1 MNILDLIVLIIF
13 SMTIYFGYSK
23 GIVMTVFNLLGVV
36 LSVFMTYFYH
46 PVVKNMLAQ
55 MTGLDEKLLSYVLTR
70 LKMLGAQ
77 ATQASVSISDLSALE
92 KLPLPGVIKE
102 QITNH
107 LISAATSQA
116 TTVATVVT
124 DLVMSFMAMV
134 LLFLMILVAL
144 KTVASVL
151 NMTTKLPV
159 IRTFNNLG
167 GATFGLI
174 IGYAMS
180 SVLFVGLMSILTIKQ
195 FDFLQGQLEASLIA
209 DFLVNHNVLLVW
221 LQFFV

>member
-1 MNILDLIVLIIF
+1 MNILDLIVLIIL
-13 SMTIYFGYSK
+13 SVTIYRGYSK
-23 GIVMTVFNLLGVV
+23 GIVMTVFNLLGVI
-36 LSVFMTYFYH
+36 LSVTVTYFYH

-55 MTGLDEKLLSYVLTR
+55 LTSIDQKLLSYILTR

-77 ATQASVSISDLSALE
+77 ATQASVSISDISALE
-92 KLPLPGVIKE
+92 KLPLPAVIKE
-102 QITNH
+102 QITAH

-116 TTVATVVT
+116 ITVATVVT
-124 DLVMSFMAMV
+124 DLVMSFLAMV
-134 LLFLMILVAL
+134 LLFVMILIAF
-144 KTVASVL
+144 KTVASIL
-151 NMTTKLPV
+151 NMTTNLPV

-180 SVLFVGLMSILTIKQ
+180 SVLFVMLMSILTIKQ
-195 FDFLQGQLEASLIA
+195 FDFIERQLQGSLIA

-221 LQFFV
+221 LHFFS